1 MHMFLSVKLLYLILR
16 GWEMHLKSWGVV
28 VWLVSFL
35 SIRFLLTDHCPIV
48 GSLMNGCLFLSP
60 WVVVPTLLK
69 IHCMDLKLCKSCSR
83 WMVGRWCAYATFPSW
98 EHRTQA
104 SGWQTSLSAYT
115 PIVMVLGVGMS
126 PSDVREVVRRERNE
140 REVVV
145 ERGKQKTIAVAA
157 WVVVESGSRK
167 RRWDWGSL
175 QEVGRSKD
183 EVFCQ
188 SHFGIWALVSRSE
201 HQVVL
206 SILMLR
212 KISGTILTKSCSANL
227 HFWLKL

>member
-1 MHMFLSVKLLYLILR
+1 
-16 GWEMHLKSWGVV
+16 
-28 VWLVSFL
+28 
-35 SIRFLLTDHCPIV
+35 
-48 GSLMNGCLFLSP
+48 
-60 WVVVPTLLK
+60 
-69 IHCMDLKLCKSCSR
+69 
-83 WMVGRWCAYATFPSW
+83 
-98 EHRTQA
+98 
-104 SGWQTSLSAYT
+104 
-115 PIVMVLGVGMS
+115 MVLGVGMS